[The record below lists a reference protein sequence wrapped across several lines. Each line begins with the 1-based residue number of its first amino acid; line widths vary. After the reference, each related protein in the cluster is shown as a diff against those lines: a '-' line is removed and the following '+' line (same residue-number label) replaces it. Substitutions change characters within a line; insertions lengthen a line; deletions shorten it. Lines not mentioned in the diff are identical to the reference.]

1 MFSGF
6 PLSAVHTLCGFCFI
20 CTKAV
25 TSRDVARMI
34 TEGSDSD
41 CSSLTADE
49 VCFTSLNSESGKCSI
64 DSYFYQNA

>member
-1 MFSGF
+1 M
-6 PLSAVHTLCGFCFI
+6 I
-20 CTKAV
+20 
-25 TSRDVARMI
+25 MI

-49 VCFTSLNSESGKCSI
+49 VGFTSLDSESGKCSI